1 MERNNLR
8 TARADGPASRAARA
22 VERNLLES
30 PYRKHPR
37 EAHMQIGVESSRSVE
52 NKRVFVIDSDEITRA
67 VLQFMLHDENET
79 HELAS
84 VADAYAKAVDWKPDV
99 ILLGM
104 PIVESQGIGV
114 VGEIRARIP
123 GAKVAIVAETS
134 ADPTAQSCLKQ
145 GAQSLLVKPL
155 TIESVRRK
163 VDILLGRRT
172 SLAIPVQLA

>member
-1 MERNNLR
+1 
-8 TARADGPASRAARA
+8 
-22 VERNLLES
+22 
-30 PYRKHPR
+30 
-37 EAHMQIGVESSRSVE
+37 MQIGVESSRAVE
-52 NKRVFVIDSDEITRA
+52 NKRVFVVDSDEITRA

-79 HELAS
+79 HEIAS
-84 VADAYAKAVDWKPDV
+84 VAEAYDKAVDWRPDV

-104 PIVESQGIGV
+104 PIVASQGVGV
-114 VGEIRARIP
+114 VSEIRARIP
-123 GAKVAIVAETS
+123 GVKIAIVADSS
-134 ADPTAQSCLKQ
+134 ADASAQSCLKQ